1 MALRD
6 DRTFFLEG
14 TIPSP
19 EREGFTCTLHT
30 PVDAPTSGFPMHR
43 SSVRLLGAS
52 PLLTVQPVE
61 AVRGTISPGFHAF
74 VIEAQDMAP
83 AAAREARFLV
93 GSGVVSA
100 LRAGDVVRMVY
111 SHNAD
116 LGLAVFRR
124 GKLQA
129 AMGALTAL
137 RLGPEI
143 VVTLPWDLVE
153 RAEDIF
159 VERDPDFLGSILPKR
174 NANRRVLCATP
185 IPCPYEMRYGD
196 VSKLVTHVTRQL
208 GPFDVGQVQ
217 GAVRG
222 FETTGAKGF
231 IVRRGAMDSAAARET
246 AAMLARGPKVTGYR
260 PFDGPPPQPD
270 KARE

>member
-14 TIPSP
+14 TIPPP
-19 EREGFTCTLHT
+19 EREGFTCALHT
-30 PVDAPTSGFPMHR
+30 PADAPTSAFPMHR

-74 VIEAQDMAP
+74 VIEAQNMAP
-83 AAAREARFLV
+83 SAAREARFLV
-93 GSGVVSA
+93 GSCVVSA
-100 LRAGDVVRMVY
+100 FRAGDVVRMVY

-137 RLGPEI
+137 RLGPEF

-153 RAEDIF
+153 RAEDVF
-159 VERDPDFLGSILPKR
+159 LERDPGFLGHI
-174 NANRRVLCATP
+174 RRAPDGRRGLCATP
-185 IPCPYEMRYGD
+185 VPCPYEMRYGG
-196 VSKLVTHVTRQL
+196 VSKLVTYVTRRL

-222 FETTGAKGF
+222 METTGAKGF
-231 IVRRGAMDSAAARET
+231 IGRRRVVNSLAVRESAAL
-246 AAMLARGPKVTGYR
+246 LARGLKVRGFR
-260 PFDGPPPQPD
+260 LIDDLPMQPD
-270 KARE
+270 RTQE